1 MGKQSWKA
9 GNMLNPV
16 PAVMVSVADQNHRPN
31 IITVAWAGTVCT
43 NPPMVSISVRPS
55 RYSYEIIEKTGEF
68 VINLTNEK
76 LAKACDYC
84 GVVSGR
90 DVDKFKKTGL
100 TPVPVE
106 HVKAPAIAESPV
118 NIACRVV
125 ESHPLGSHTMFVAEV
140 LGVTVD
146 DAYLDETGKFDINGT
161 GLIMYSHGEYFALG
175 KKLGK
180 FVDASL
186 NPTRLTILDDASD
199 RLFRASAM
207 MAMEPNSVPTAS
219 LPRQSRTLHTM
230 PTMLA
235 RLP

>member
-16 PAVMVSVADQNHRPN
+16 PAVMVSVADKSGRAN

-55 RYSYEIIEKTGEF
+55 RYSYEIIETTGEF

-76 LAKACDYC
+76 LVRACDYC

-100 TPVPVE
+100 TPMAVE
-106 HVKAPAIAESPV
+106 HVNAPAIAESPV

-125 ESHPLGSHTMFVAEV
+125 ESRPLGSHTMFLAEV

-146 DAYLDETGKFDINGT
+146 EEYLDETGRFGINET

-175 KKLGK
+175 KKLGS
-180 FVDASL
+180 FGY
-186 NPTRLTILDDASD
+186 
-199 RLFRASAM
+199 
-207 MAMEPNSVPTAS
+207 SVKKTKK
-219 LPRQSRTLHTM
+219 TK
-230 PTMLA
+230 
-235 RLP
+235 

>member
-90 DVDKFKKTGL
+90 DVDKNRTYTGSGG
-100 TPVPVE
+100 
-106 HVKAPAIAESPV
+106 ACESSGNCGKSCKYCLQGGGEPSAWQSYDV
-118 NIACRVV
+118 CG
-125 ESHPLGSHTMFVAEV
+125 GSTWR
-140 LGVTVD
+140 
-146 DAYLDETGKFDINGT
+146 NG
-161 GLIMYSHGEYFALG
+161 G
-175 KKLGK
+175 
-180 FVDASL
+180 
-186 NPTRLTILDDASD
+186 
-199 RLFRASAM
+199 
-207 MAMEPNSVPTAS
+207 
-219 LPRQSRTLHTM
+219 
-230 PTMLA
+230 
-235 RLP
+235 

>member
-140 LGVTVD
+140 PGLSCIPTENILLWEKNSANLD
-146 DAYLDETGKFDINGT
+146 TAYRKRKND
-161 GLIMYSHGEYFALG
+161 
-175 KKLGK
+175 
-180 FVDASL
+180 
-186 NPTRLTILDDASD
+186 TRLIVA
-199 RLFRASAM
+199 AC
-207 MAMEPNSVPTAS
+207 PSVQHIHLHFS
-219 LPRQSRTLHTM
+219 FSSYCRWLLPVL
-230 PTMLA
+230 L
-235 RLP
+235 

>member
-90 DVDKFKKTGL
+90 DVDKFKNRTYTGSGG
-100 TPVPVE
+100 
-106 HVKAPAIAESPV
+106 ACESSGNCGKSCKYCLQGGGEPSAWQSYDV
-118 NIACRVV
+118 CG
-125 ESHPLGSHTMFVAEV
+125 GSTWR
-140 LGVTVD
+140 
-146 DAYLDETGKFDINGT
+146 NG
-161 GLIMYSHGEYFALG
+161 G
-175 KKLGK
+175 
-180 FVDASL
+180 
-186 NPTRLTILDDASD
+186 
-199 RLFRASAM
+199 
-207 MAMEPNSVPTAS
+207 
-219 LPRQSRTLHTM
+219 
-230 PTMLA
+230 
-235 RLP
+235 

>member
-90 DVDKFKKTGL
+90 DVDKFKKNRTYTGSGG
-100 TPVPVE
+100 
-106 HVKAPAIAESPV
+106 ACESSGNCGKSCKYCLQGGGEPSAWQSYDV
-118 NIACRVV
+118 CG
-125 ESHPLGSHTMFVAEV
+125 GSTWR
-140 LGVTVD
+140 
-146 DAYLDETGKFDINGT
+146 NG
-161 GLIMYSHGEYFALG
+161 G
-175 KKLGK
+175 
-180 FVDASL
+180 
-186 NPTRLTILDDASD
+186 
-199 RLFRASAM
+199 
-207 MAMEPNSVPTAS
+207 
-219 LPRQSRTLHTM
+219 
-230 PTMLA
+230 
-235 RLP
+235 

>member
-125 ESHPLGSHTMFVAEV
+125 ESQPLGSHTMFVAEV

-146 DAYLDETGKFDINGT
+146 DAYLDETGKFDINGA

-180 FVDASL
+180 FGY
-186 NPTRLTILDDASD
+186 
-199 RLFRASAM
+199 
-207 MAMEPNSVPTAS
+207 SV
-219 LPRQSRTLHTM
+219 QKKKK
-230 PTMLA
+230 
-235 RLP
+235 